1 MSHMAMGREVQSSYK
16 GRGMIILNNN
26 VKRYA
31 LDWYINVGGQ
41 KSHSVCNLQLK
52 LLISMSD
59 TLWKRPA
66 KGSVQF
72 MRRHGRHQVQP
83 SKEEGKKGMP
93 GAEPAYR
100 PRTLSSGP
108 ETPGSA
114 AHSLVLPVTYPL
126 AVPPPQSAEP
136 TTLWFTLYLHLSFST
151 IPATCNKENPR
162 FCNLLYNTYYHGIH
176 IL

>member
-1 MSHMAMGREVQSSYK
+1 MDACLSHGRAGKSHGNGQ
-16 GRGMIILNNN
+16 GDAILLQGLGGMIILNNN

-41 KSHSVCNLQLK
+41 KSHSVYNLQLK

-59 TLWKRPA
+59 TLWKRPV

-72 MRRHGRHQVQP
+72 MRSHGRHQVQP

-108 ETPGSA
+108 ETQAPWR
-114 AHSLVLPVTYPL
+114 
-126 AVPPPQSAEP
+126 
-136 TTLWFTLYLHLSFST
+136 TLWFSESPTH
-151 IPATCNKENPR
+151 
-162 FCNLLYNTYYHGIH
+162 
-176 IL
+176 